1 MIHNFNIEVAKIVW
15 IEWAVILYN
24 IEYWINKNKANEKN
38 FHDGSYWTYN
48 SKSAFMELFPYM
60 KESTI
65 RRTLENLISEW
76 YLKIGNYNKSK
87 MDRTKRY
94 SLTTKY
100 LSIWQNQQMQ
110 VAKSTNASGKINQPI
125 PDSKPDSK
133 PNKKTIVTQAELDEK
148 FGCSLQDVVYRWND
162 LYDEYKLPRVM
173 KITDNLKDQWRLI
186 TEKYTKEELNAW
198 VMSYLRH
205 IDGKIKKQKAWSTDW
220 YLSHRFSLYKFLKQ
234 DNWLQEFINNQ

>member
-1 MIHNFNIEVAKIVW
+1 
-15 IEWAVILYN
+15 
-24 IEYWINKNKANEKN
+24 
-38 FHDGSYWTYN
+38 
-48 SKSAFMELFPYM
+48 
-60 KESTI
+60 
-65 RRTLENLISEW
+65 
-76 YLKIGNYNKSK
+76 

-186 TEKYTKEELNAW
+186 TEKYTKEELNA
-198 VMSYLRH
+198 
-205 IDGKIKKQKAWSTDW
+205 
-220 YLSHRFSLYKFLKQ
+220 
-234 DNWLQEFINNQ
+234 